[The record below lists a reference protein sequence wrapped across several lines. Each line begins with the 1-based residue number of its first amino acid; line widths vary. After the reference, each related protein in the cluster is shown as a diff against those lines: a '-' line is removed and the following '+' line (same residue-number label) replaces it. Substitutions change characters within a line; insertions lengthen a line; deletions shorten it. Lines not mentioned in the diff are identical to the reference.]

1 MFTYTKALPLALLI
15 SLPVI
20 AMDKQVPIS
29 SIDEA
34 LTSTIVARQQFTE
47 AATEVSDI
55 QRQIN
60 ELQAKKHQAIA
71 TQNGRAQV
79 LEKKHTE
86 KAHEIVS
93 IRNLLAEVQKDLKAA
108 ETKKATELDEF
119 ETAYKKSKEELETQL
134 HALDR
139 TYQADRQKKEESHE
153 TVIRALAATK
163 LKRETNLND
172 AERALQELHK
182 DLTMARANGDNVSKG
197 GLLAWLWN

>member
-139 TYQADRQKKEESHE
+139 TYQADRQKKEESH
-153 TVIRALAATK
+153 ATK